1 MQTSNRLSAQFHLHR
16 IRPIVESYR
25 LPAPDGWAADG
36 AYEMRFDF
44 LSLTIQPRPAG
55 FIRLVRKP
63 QRGTFT
69 CTMEIVR
76 RGVDDANFH
85 LAGEFT
91 CRMDRLATPL
101 AWDLESWVDHLD
113 PVERMAHT
121 VLRSRAR
128 LQEDILHIQ
137 SGHASYRH
145 PMPAGGGLAAKWLLF
160 EAVQRW
166 PRNAPDQTFSIV
178 DENDAFW
185 ENQTMEWLGEPVVLG
200 GIPLRGLLHLGAGT
214 LPRSFWLNEQGLP
227 LFIVS
232 GTEIAVLAN
241 VNGVEARYDR
251 RYTISE
257 LTAEPL
263 A

>member
-1 MQTSNRLSAQFHLHR
+1 MQTSNRSSTQFHLHR

-25 LPAPDGWAADG
+25 LPEVTDWSADAA
-36 AYEMRFDF
+36 YQMTFDF

-55 FIRLVRKP
+55 FIRMVRKP
-63 QRGTFT
+63 QGATFT
-69 CTMEIVR
+69 CAIEVVR

-85 LAGEFT
+85 LAGEFK
-91 CRMDRLATPL
+91 CRNDQLATPL

-113 PVERMAHT
+113 PVQRMAYT
-121 VLRSRAR
+121 VLLSQAEF
-128 LQEDILHIQ
+128 QEGRLHIQ
-137 SGHASYRH
+137 SGQARYRH
-145 PMPAGGGLAAKWLLF
+145 PMPAVGGIATKWMLM

-166 PRNAPDQTFSIV
+166 PVDAPPVSFSIV

-185 ENQTMEWLGEPVVLG
+185 ENQSMEWIGDPIVLG
-200 GIPLRGLLHLGAGT
+200 GIRLRGLLHLGAGT

-232 GTEIAVLAN
+232 GTEVAVLAS
-241 VNGVEARYDR
+241 VNGVEASYNR

-257 LTAEPL
+257 LSAEPF
-263 A
+263 